1 MEIRKVVNC
10 IVPFREI
17 VQGDVFLFDREH
29 YMRVEKFGNCV
40 NDRFN
45 AVNLFTG
52 GITYFTDNEKVSPV
66 DNCYLA
72 IE

>member
-1 MEIRKVVNC
+1 MEIRRVSNYL
-10 IVPFREI
+10 VPFKQ
-17 VQGDVFLFDREH
+17 VTQGDVFLFNGEH
-29 YMRVEKFGNCV
+29 YMRTEECGNWT
-40 NDRFN
+40 N

-52 GITYFTDNEKVSPV
+52 GITNFSKDEKVAPV

>member
-1 MEIRKVVNC
+1 MEVRKVNNYL
-10 IVPFREI
+10 VPFKQ
-17 VQGDVFLFDREH
+17 VTQGDVFLFNGEH
-29 YMRVEKFGNCV
+29 YMKMEECENWI
-40 NDRFN
+40 N

-52 GITYFTDNEKVSPV
+52 EITHFSSDEIVAPV

>member
-1 MEIRKVVNC
+1 MEIRKVNNYL
-10 IVPFREI
+10 VPFEQVTR
-17 VQGDVFLFDREH
+17 GDVFLYNGEH
-29 YMRVEKFGNCV
+29 YMRMEERENCI
-40 NDRFN
+40 N

-52 GITYFTDNEKVSPV
+52 GVTNFSDDEIVAPV

>member
-10 IVPFREI
+10 VVPFKEI

-29 YMRVEKFGNCV
+29 YMRVEKFG
-40 NDRFN
+40 DRFN

-52 GITYFTDNEKVSPV
+52 GITNFADNEKVSPV

>member
-1 MEIRKVVNC
+1 MEIRRVNNYVVSFDK
-10 IVPFREI
+10 IT
-17 VQGDVFLFDREH
+17 QGEVFLFSGEH
-29 YMRVEKFGNCV
+29 YMRIEEFGNRV
-40 NDRFN
+40 N

-52 GITYFTDNEKVSPV
+52 GATHFSNDEIVAPV

>member
-1 MEIRKVVNC
+1 MEIRKVNNY
-10 IVPFREI
+10 IVSFDKI
-17 VQGDVFLFDREH
+17 TQGEVFLFNGEH
-29 YMRVEKFGNCV
+29 YMRMEEYGNCI
-40 NDRFN
+40 N

-52 GITYFTDNEKVSPV
+52 EIIHFSNDEIVAPV

>member
-10 IVPFREI
+10 VVPFREI

-29 YMRVEKFGNCV
+29 YMRVEKFG
-40 NDRFN
+40 DRFN

-52 GITYFTDNEKVSPV
+52 GITYFAGNEKVSPV

>member
-1 MEIRKVVNC
+1 MEIRKVNNYL
-10 IVPFREI
+10 VPFEQVTRR
-17 VQGDVFLFDREH
+17 DVFLYNGEH
-29 YMRVEKFGNCV
+29 YMRMEECENCI
-40 NDRFN
+40 N

-52 GITYFTDNEKVSPV
+52 GVTNFSDDEIVAPT

>member
-10 IVPFREI
+10 VVPFREI
-17 VQGDVFLFDREH
+17 VRGDVFLFDREH
-29 YMRVEKFGNCV
+29 YMRMEESG
-40 NDRFN
+40 DHFN

-52 GITYFTDNEKVSPV
+52 GITNFADDEKVSPV

>member
-1 MEIRKVVNC
+1 MKIRK
-10 IVPFREI
+10 ITGYSVPFREI
-17 VQGDVFLFDREH
+17 VAGDVFLFDKEH
-29 YMRVEKFGNCV
+29 YMRMEKFENCSA
-40 NDRFN
+40 N

-52 GITYFTDNEKVSPV
+52 ETGHFLDNEKVIPV

>member
-1 MEIRKVVNC
+1 MEIRKVNNYL
-10 IVPFREI
+10 VPFEQVTR
-17 VQGDVFLFDREH
+17 GDVFLYNGEH
-29 YMRVEKFGNCV
+29 YMRMEEYENCI
-40 NDRFN
+40 N

-52 GITYFTDNEKVSPV
+52 GVTNFSDDEIIVPT